1 MVHTRKKEK
10 IEMNKGLCKKL
21 RILCILIAAAA
32 AIVSCSQMKRET
44 QTDLQSFYELLSDKE
59 YVVLLD
65 GENIGK
71 AYKDGEEVYLPYELV
86 HDNINDKFYL
96 DEENNRILYTTADNI
111 ETFDIGA
118 DSNTISGEDG
128 ICIALS
134 CIKERTQ
141 ANCQTYTEPNRVA
154 IFTQFGEVTVCKPK
168 KDTVIRQYNQDGA
181 DYMAKV
187 SKGESLTIKE
197 QKDSSWYRVVK
208 DNGITGY
215 IKIEETGGETTE
227 NRTCDTTL
235 PEYSH
240 LTMDEIVCMGWH
252 QVEGTAGNDTLES
265 VTADAKGILN
275 VISPTWLKLTDTQGN
290 ISSGAQSSYVEKAH
304 NMGMKVWV
312 LADDFSYGEDGTY
325 YVASVLGNFESRQNL
340 IQNLVNEVI
349 NCGAD
354 GINIDYEKI
363 YEDIADDY
371 IEFIRELSIECRKN
385 GLVLSVDTYVEQS
398 YNAFYN
404 RAAIGEAADYLVIM
418 GYDEHWAGGS
428 SAGSVAS
435 LTYVKQGIDS
445 ATAVVDAKRV
455 INGIP
460 FYTRIWS
467 ETKEGYGSEGTF
479 VEDAANGNYWLT
491 SSAVG
496 MEAAENDLN
505 SHGATLTWLEDIGQY
520 YGEYTYEG
528 GTTRVW
534 LEEERSIQAKLDVMK
549 TAEIGGVACWKL
561 GLEKSGVWSEIAAYI
576 Q

>member
-1 MVHTRKKEK
+1 
-10 IEMNKGLCKKL
+10 
-21 RILCILIAAAA
+21 
-32 AIVSCSQMKRET
+32 
-44 QTDLQSFYELLSDKE
+44 
-59 YVVLLD
+59 
-65 GENIGK
+65 
-71 AYKDGEEVYLPYELV
+71 
-86 HDNINDKFYL
+86 
-96 DEENNRILYTTADNI
+96 
-111 ETFDIGA
+111 
-118 DSNTISGEDG
+118 
-128 ICIALS
+128 
-134 CIKERTQ
+134 
-141 ANCQTYTEPNRVA
+141 
-154 IFTQFGEVTVCKPK
+154 
-168 KDTVIRQYNQDGA
+168 
-181 DYMAKV
+181 
-187 SKGESLTIKE
+187 
-197 QKDSSWYRVVK
+197 
-208 DNGITGY
+208 
-215 IKIEETGGETTE
+215 
-227 NRTCDTTL
+227 
-235 PEYSH
+235 
-240 LTMDEIVCMGWH
+240 
-252 QVEGTAGNDTLES
+252 
-265 VTADAKGILN
+265 
-275 VISPTWLKLTDTQGN
+275 
-290 ISSGAQSSYVEKAH
+290 
-304 NMGMKVWV
+304 MGMKVWV
-312 LADDFSYGEDGTY
+312 LADDFSYGEDGIY
-325 YVASVLGNFESRQNL
+325 YVASVLGSFESRQNL

-363 YEDIADDY
+363 YEEIADDY

-520 YGEYTYEG
+520 YGEYAYDG

-561 GLEKSGVWSEIAAYI
+561 GLEKSSVWSEIAAYL